1 MTDNAVLNVSGLTR
15 RFNGT
20 GGISDV
26 TLRVAAGE
34 RVALLGHN
42 GAGKSTLMK
51 AVLGLLP
58 VDRGSTSI
66 AGHALGSAE
75 ARAAVA
81 YLPEAVAFHPAL
93 TGREQLRLFAKLA
106 QVPRKEADD
115 LLDRVGLA
123 DAADRRIGTYS
134 KGMRQR
140 LGMAQVF
147 LGKPALALL
156 DEPTSGLDPIARHDL
171 YALIDALAAEGTGV
185 MIASHALTE
194 IEARTDR
201 IAILR
206 QGQVVADA
214 PLSELFARAQLPIRI
229 RLEAPGDASAL
240 FERFGGHR
248 INGARVEFSV
258 TADNKMARLAEV
270 TALGTAVRDLE
281 IIPPSLE
288 TLYRHYSQQGEPS

>member
-1 MTDNAVLNVSGLTR
+1 MTGEPALEVKNLTR
-15 RFNGT
+15 RFKD
-20 GGISDV
+20 GGGVFDV
-26 TLRVAAGE
+26 SLSVAAGE

-51 AVLGLLP
+51 GVLGLLP
-58 VDRGSTSI
+58 IDGGSVAI
-66 AGHALGSAE
+66 AGRRTGGVE

-93 TGREQLRLFAKLA
+93 SGREQLRHFARLA
-106 QVPRKEADD
+106 GAPRRAADD

-123 DAADRRIGTYS
+123 HAADRRIGTYS

-147 LGKPALALL
+147 LGEPKLALL

-171 YALIDALAAEGTGV
+171 YALIDALAAEGAGV

-201 IAILR
+201 IAIMRRGRL
-206 QGQVVADA
+206 VADA
-214 PLSELFARAQLPIRI
+214 PLPQLFAEAGLPTRI
-229 RLEAPGDASAL
+229 RVEADGDAGPL
-240 FERFGGHR
+240 FSRFGGRR
-248 INGARVEFSV
+248 INGARIEFTV
-258 TADNKMARLAEV
+258 TSQEKMARIAELS
-270 TALGTAVRDLE
+270 ALGPQVADMAVV
-281 IIPPSLE
+281 PPSLE
-288 TLYRHYSQQGEPS
+288 DLYRHYSNREAAP

>member
-1 MTDNAVLNVSGLTR
+1 MADDLALKVSGLTR
-15 RFNGT
+15 RFKGAD
-20 GGISDV
+20 GVIDV
-26 TLRVAAGE
+26 SLNVQPGE

-51 AVLGLLP
+51 GVLGLLP
-58 VDRGSTSI
+58 LETGSVAI
-66 AGHALGSAE
+66 AGHRLGSHG

-93 TGREQLRLFAKLA
+93 SGREQIRLFARLA
-106 QVPRKEADD
+106 KVDMREAEV
-115 LLDRVGLA
+115 LLERVGLSG
-123 DAADRRIGTYS
+123 AADRRIGTYS

-171 YALIDALAAEGTGV
+171 YALIDALAEQGTGV
-185 MIASHALTE
+185 VIASHALTE

-206 QGQVVADA
+206 KGQLVADA
-214 PLSELFARAQLPIRI
+214 PLKTLFARADMPIRI
-229 RLEAPGDASAL
+229 RVEAKNDAGAV
-240 FERFGGHR
+240 FDRFGGRR
-248 INGARVEFSV
+248 INGARVEFAV
-258 TADNKMARLAEV
+258 TQENKMARLAEV
-270 TALGTAVRDLE
+270 TAFGTEIADVE
-281 IIPPSLE
+281 IIPPTLE
-288 TLYRHYSQQGEPS
+288 DLYRFYSRSEGRT

>member
-1 MTDNAVLNVSGLTR
+1 MTDKAVLTVQALTR
-15 RFNGT
+15 RFK
-20 GGISDV
+20 GGGGVTDIS
-26 TLRVAAGE
+26 LQVAAGE

-51 AVLGLLP
+51 GILGLLP
-58 VDRGSTSI
+58 TDSGTVMI
-66 AGHALGSAE
+66 AGHAVGTAA

-106 QVPRKEADD
+106 GVPRAEADD
-115 LLDRVGLA
+115 LLDQVGLTH
-123 DAADRRIGTYS
+123 AADRRIGTYS

-156 DEPTSGLDPIARHDL
+156 DEPTSGLDPIARHEL
-171 YALIDALAAEGTGV
+171 YQLIDALAAQGTGV

-206 QGQVVADA
+206 EGRLQADA
-214 PLSELFARAQLPIRI
+214 PLETLYARAGLPIRI
-229 RLEAPGDASAL
+229 RVQAESDAGAL
-240 FERFGGHR
+240 YARFGGQR
-248 INGARVEFSV
+248 INGAKVEFAV
-258 TADNKMARLAEV
+258 PPGAKMACLADIA
-270 TALGTAVRDLE
+270 ALGSAVSDVE

-288 TLYRHYSQQGEPS
+288 DLYRHYSQVEGTT

>member
-1 MTDNAVLNVSGLTR
+1 MGDDVVLDVRGLTR
-15 RFNGT
+15 RFKGADGVGNV
-20 GGISDV
+20 SLSV
-26 TLRVAAGE
+26 RAGE

-51 AVLGLLP
+51 VILGLLP
-58 VDRGSTSI
+58 IDSGTALI
-66 AGHALGSAE
+66 AGHEVGSTA

-81 YLPEAVAFHPAL
+81 YLPEAVSFHPAL

-106 QVPRKEADD
+106 RVERSEADA
-115 LLDRVGLA
+115 LLERVGLEH
-123 DAADRRIGTYS
+123 AAERRIGTYS

-171 YALIDALAAEGTGV
+171 YALIDALAAQGTGV

-206 QGQVVADA
+206 GGQLVADA
-214 PLSELFARAQLPIRI
+214 PLQELFARANMPIRF
-229 RLEAPGDASAL
+229 RLSAQADATAL
-240 FERFGGHR
+240 FDRFGGQR
-248 INGARVEFSV
+248 INGARVEFNV
-258 TADNKMARLAEV
+258 TPDQKMARLADV
-270 TALGTAVRDLE
+270 TAMGAQVADVE

-288 TLYRHYSQQGEPS
+288 DLYRYYSKPAEAS